1 MLTKRK
7 QGKRE
12 KTPKKQHEIDQ
23 TDRHAAHTHTH
34 THREREEFKTKTATT
49 TANKQEEKKKED
61 KRALP
66 IVSTN
71 QHLLRLS
78 LVLQSLSCLTV
89 AQGEVKLGG
98 LYVVNEIKRKRRTP

>member
-1 MLTKRK
+1 MLTK
-7 QGKRE
+7 
-12 KTPKKQHEIDQ
+12 KKQRKKGENPQKTTRNRSNGQ
-23 TDRHAAHTHTH
+23 TRGTHTH